1 MRSHEVA
8 FLLNPAFC
16 GRVLYSTIKTYNEKT
31 SRAFPFPLIYLVLPL
46 VLHNETRI
54 HINSRTQLQL
64 WVQRYPQLLIDFP
77 QRARELIP
85 ITNESVEF
93 LLQTG
98 KILLTPN
105 GELEISPTSKTLSK
119 TKFVDDEISECLKK
133 AEHIA
138 KWFAAAGKVETIYIE
153 LGGETIMQIREL
165 VLYGYNGKVRHL
177 PFALG
182 QVNIITGR
190 SKSGKSVVGDIIDYC
205 LGGDSCNIADGVVRD
220 NVAWYGLLL
229 QFEHERVFVA
239 RKNPDKGQQT
249 TGVCY
254 IDIGEKIEVPDNC
267 DFSSNT
273 NVSGIEESLTR
284 RIGISENLNTPP
296 EGQSRLPLAANIR
309 HALYYCFQ
317 GQDEIAAKNFLFHH
331 QSDDFI
337 TQAIKDTIPYFLG
350 AISEEALALENERSI
365 LKRKLTLEKRKLEE
379 NRYLMGGGSER
390 AISLIGE
397 ARQAGLIDASTQID
411 YQNYREMYSVL
422 QTAMNWSP
430 SMIGSNSG
438 MDRLTF
444 LQSKLQEIRDEFD
457 EIGISLDNARKFVG
471 ETAGY
476 SGEAQHQKMR
486 LESIGLFEQLNFNPG
501 KCPLCSGTLEQPLP
515 SVERIKASIV
525 NLDKS
530 IANVTREQPK
540 LRAFISDLEREREK
554 KQEEIK
560 ALEAEIDGLYQQES
574 ERARL
579 RDINARR
586 GKVVGRISLWV
597 ESVENDTESEKQ
609 EQVVKRIEGRIKEID
624 DILDRDSVEER
635 KQSALSRIQEDM
647 TKWAKALQLEHSDN
661 PYRLDLNKVT
671 VVVDKPERPVPL
683 KQLGSGSNWVGVH
696 LIAYFALQRFFVN
709 ANRPV
714 PRFLF
719 LDQPSQVYFPSELDE
734 KQIDWNEVNKMYQF
748 IIDRTNELNGK
759 LQVIV
764 VDHADLKED
773 SFRQFIC
780 ENWWP
785 IDKNLVPIDW
795 YENTSQQ

>member
-1 MRSHEVA
+1 
-8 FLLNPAFC
+8 
-16 GRVLYSTIKTYNEKT
+16 
-31 SRAFPFPLIYLVLPL
+31 
-46 VLHNETRI
+46 
-54 HINSRTQLQL
+54 
-64 WVQRYPQLLIDFP
+64 
-77 QRARELIP
+77 
-85 ITNESVEF
+85 
-93 LLQTG
+93 
-98 KILLTPN
+98 
-105 GELEISPTSKTLSK
+105 
-119 TKFVDDEISECLKK
+119 
-133 AEHIA
+133 
-138 KWFAAAGKVETIYIE
+138 
-153 LGGETIMQIREL
+153 MQIREL

-249 TGVCY
+249 TGFCY
-254 IDIGEKIEVPDNC
+254 IDIGEKIEAPDNC

-350 AISEEALALENERSI
+350 AISEEALTLENERSI

-379 NRYLMGGGSER
+379 NRNLMGGGSER

-411 YQNYREMYSVL
+411 YKNYREMYSVL

-486 LESIGLFEQLNFNPG
+486 LESIGLFEQLTFNPG

-515 SVERIKASIV
+515 SVEMIKASIV

-734 KQIDWNEVNKMYQF
+734 KQIDWNEVNIMYQF
-748 IIDRTNELNGK
+748 IIDRTIELNGK

-785 IDKNLVPIDW
+785 IDKNLVPSDW

>member
-1 MRSHEVA
+1 
-8 FLLNPAFC
+8 
-16 GRVLYSTIKTYNEKT
+16 
-31 SRAFPFPLIYLVLPL
+31 
-46 VLHNETRI
+46 
-54 HINSRTQLQL
+54 
-64 WVQRYPQLLIDFP
+64 
-77 QRARELIP
+77 
-85 ITNESVEF
+85 
-93 LLQTG
+93 
-98 KILLTPN
+98 
-105 GELEISPTSKTLSK
+105 
-119 TKFVDDEISECLKK
+119 
-133 AEHIA
+133 
-138 KWFAAAGKVETIYIE
+138 
-153 LGGETIMQIREL
+153 MQIREL

-254 IDIGEKIEVPDNC
+254 IDIGEKIEAPDNC

-350 AISEEALALENERSI
+350 AISEEALTLENERSI

-486 LESIGLFEQLNFNPG
+486 LESIGLFEQLTFNPE

-515 SVERIKASIV
+515 SVEMIKASIV

-734 KQIDWNEVNKMYQF
+734 KQIDWNEVNIMYQF
-748 IIDRTNELNGK
+748 IIDRTIELNGK

-785 IDKNLVPIDW
+785 IDKNLVPSDW

>member
-1 MRSHEVA
+1 
-8 FLLNPAFC
+8 
-16 GRVLYSTIKTYNEKT
+16 
-31 SRAFPFPLIYLVLPL
+31 
-46 VLHNETRI
+46 
-54 HINSRTQLQL
+54 
-64 WVQRYPQLLIDFP
+64 
-77 QRARELIP
+77 
-85 ITNESVEF
+85 
-93 LLQTG
+93 
-98 KILLTPN
+98 
-105 GELEISPTSKTLSK
+105 
-119 TKFVDDEISECLKK
+119 
-133 AEHIA
+133 
-138 KWFAAAGKVETIYIE
+138 
-153 LGGETIMQIREL
+153 MQIREL

-254 IDIGEKIEVPDNC
+254 IDIGEKIEAPDNC

-515 SVERIKASIV
+515 SVEMIKASIV

-764 VDHADLKED
+764 FDHADLKED

-785 IDKNLVPIDW
+785 IDKNLVPSDW

>member
-1 MRSHEVA
+1 
-8 FLLNPAFC
+8 
-16 GRVLYSTIKTYNEKT
+16 
-31 SRAFPFPLIYLVLPL
+31 
-46 VLHNETRI
+46 
-54 HINSRTQLQL
+54 
-64 WVQRYPQLLIDFP
+64 
-77 QRARELIP
+77 
-85 ITNESVEF
+85 
-93 LLQTG
+93 
-98 KILLTPN
+98 
-105 GELEISPTSKTLSK
+105 
-119 TKFVDDEISECLKK
+119 
-133 AEHIA
+133 
-138 KWFAAAGKVETIYIE
+138 
-153 LGGETIMQIREL
+153 MQIREL

-177 PFALG
+177 PFTLG

-254 IDIGEKIEVPDNC
+254 IDIGEKIEAPDNC

-296 EGQSRLPLAANIR
+296 EGQSRLSLAANIR

-397 ARQAGLIDASTQID
+397 ARQAGLIDTSTQID

-515 SVERIKASIV
+515 SVEMIKASIV

-764 VDHADLKED
+764 VDHADLKEN

-785 IDKNLVPIDW
+785 IDKNLVPSDW

>member
-1 MRSHEVA
+1 
-8 FLLNPAFC
+8 
-16 GRVLYSTIKTYNEKT
+16 
-31 SRAFPFPLIYLVLPL
+31 
-46 VLHNETRI
+46 
-54 HINSRTQLQL
+54 
-64 WVQRYPQLLIDFP
+64 
-77 QRARELIP
+77 
-85 ITNESVEF
+85 
-93 LLQTG
+93 
-98 KILLTPN
+98 
-105 GELEISPTSKTLSK
+105 
-119 TKFVDDEISECLKK
+119 
-133 AEHIA
+133 
-138 KWFAAAGKVETIYIE
+138 
-153 LGGETIMQIREL
+153 MQIREL
-165 VLYGYNGKVRHL
+165 VLYGYNGEVRHL

-254 IDIGEKIEVPDNC
+254 IDIGEKIEAPDNC

-379 NRYLMGGGSER
+379 NRFLMGGGSER

-515 SVERIKASIV
+515 SVEMIKASIV

-530 IANVTREQPK
+530 IASVTREQPK

-560 ALEAEIDGLYQQES
+560 ALEAEIDGLYQLES

-609 EQVVKRIEGRIKEID
+609 EQIVKRTEDRIKEID

-785 IDKNLVPIDW
+785 IDKNLVPSDW

>member
-1 MRSHEVA
+1 
-8 FLLNPAFC
+8 
-16 GRVLYSTIKTYNEKT
+16 
-31 SRAFPFPLIYLVLPL
+31 
-46 VLHNETRI
+46 
-54 HINSRTQLQL
+54 
-64 WVQRYPQLLIDFP
+64 
-77 QRARELIP
+77 
-85 ITNESVEF
+85 
-93 LLQTG
+93 
-98 KILLTPN
+98 
-105 GELEISPTSKTLSK
+105 
-119 TKFVDDEISECLKK
+119 
-133 AEHIA
+133 
-138 KWFAAAGKVETIYIE
+138 
-153 LGGETIMQIREL
+153 MQIREL

-515 SVERIKASIV
+515 SVEMIKASIV
-525 NLDKS
+525 NLHKS
-530 IANVTREQPK
+530 KENVTREQPK

-586 GKVVGRISLWV
+586 GKAVGRISLWV

-709 ANRPV
+709 VNRPV

>member
-1 MRSHEVA
+1 M
-8 FLLNPAFC
+8 
-16 GRVLYSTIKTYNEKT
+16 
-31 SRAFPFPLIYLVLPL
+31 
-46 VLHNETRI
+46 
-54 HINSRTQLQL
+54 
-64 WVQRYPQLLIDFP
+64 
-77 QRARELIP
+77 
-85 ITNESVEF
+85 
-93 LLQTG
+93 
-98 KILLTPN
+98 
-105 GELEISPTSKTLSK
+105 
-119 TKFVDDEISECLKK
+119 
-133 AEHIA
+133 
-138 KWFAAAGKVETIYIE
+138 
-153 LGGETIMQIREL
+153 MQIREL
-165 VLYGYNGKVRHL
+165 VLYGHNGKVRHL

-471 ETAGY
+471 ETTGY

-515 SVERIKASIV
+515 SVEMIKASIV

-696 LIAYFALQRFFVN
+696 LIAYFALQRFFIN

>member
-1 MRSHEVA
+1 
-8 FLLNPAFC
+8 
-16 GRVLYSTIKTYNEKT
+16 
-31 SRAFPFPLIYLVLPL
+31 
-46 VLHNETRI
+46 
-54 HINSRTQLQL
+54 
-64 WVQRYPQLLIDFP
+64 
-77 QRARELIP
+77 
-85 ITNESVEF
+85 
-93 LLQTG
+93 
-98 KILLTPN
+98 
-105 GELEISPTSKTLSK
+105 
-119 TKFVDDEISECLKK
+119 
-133 AEHIA
+133 
-138 KWFAAAGKVETIYIE
+138 
-153 LGGETIMQIREL
+153 MQIREL

-229 QFEHERVFVA
+229 KFEHERVFVV

-254 IDIGEKIEVPDNC
+254 IDIGEKIEAPDNC

-411 YQNYREMYSVL
+411 YQNYQEMYSVL

-476 SGEAQHQKMR
+476 CGEAQHQKMR

-515 SVERIKASIV
+515 SVEMIKASIV

-554 KQEEIK
+554 KHEEIK

-574 ERARL
+574 ERTRL

-609 EQVVKRIEGRIKEID
+609 EQVVKKIEDRIKKID

-785 IDKNLVPIDW
+785 LDKNLVPSDW

>member
-1 MRSHEVA
+1 
-8 FLLNPAFC
+8 
-16 GRVLYSTIKTYNEKT
+16 
-31 SRAFPFPLIYLVLPL
+31 
-46 VLHNETRI
+46 
-54 HINSRTQLQL
+54 
-64 WVQRYPQLLIDFP
+64 
-77 QRARELIP
+77 
-85 ITNESVEF
+85 
-93 LLQTG
+93 
-98 KILLTPN
+98 
-105 GELEISPTSKTLSK
+105 
-119 TKFVDDEISECLKK
+119 
-133 AEHIA
+133 
-138 KWFAAAGKVETIYIE
+138 
-153 LGGETIMQIREL
+153 MQIREL

-254 IDIGEKIEVPDNC
+254 IDIGEKIEAPDNC

-350 AISEEALALENERSI
+350 AISEEALTLENERSI

-486 LESIGLFEQLNFNPG
+486 LESTGLFEQLNFNPG

-515 SVERIKASIV
+515 SVEMIKASIV

-773 SFRQFIC
+773 PFRQFIC

>member
-1 MRSHEVA
+1 
-8 FLLNPAFC
+8 
-16 GRVLYSTIKTYNEKT
+16 
-31 SRAFPFPLIYLVLPL
+31 
-46 VLHNETRI
+46 
-54 HINSRTQLQL
+54 
-64 WVQRYPQLLIDFP
+64 
-77 QRARELIP
+77 
-85 ITNESVEF
+85 
-93 LLQTG
+93 
-98 KILLTPN
+98 
-105 GELEISPTSKTLSK
+105 
-119 TKFVDDEISECLKK
+119 
-133 AEHIA
+133 
-138 KWFAAAGKVETIYIE
+138 
-153 LGGETIMQIREL
+153 MQIREL

-254 IDIGEKIEVPDNC
+254 IDIGEKIEAPDNC

-350 AISEEALALENERSI
+350 AISEEALTLENERSI

-515 SVERIKASIV
+515 SVEMIKASIV

-773 SFRQFIC
+773 PFRQFIC

-785 IDKNLVPIDW
+785 IDKNLVPSDW

>member
-1 MRSHEVA
+1 
-8 FLLNPAFC
+8 
-16 GRVLYSTIKTYNEKT
+16 
-31 SRAFPFPLIYLVLPL
+31 
-46 VLHNETRI
+46 
-54 HINSRTQLQL
+54 
-64 WVQRYPQLLIDFP
+64 
-77 QRARELIP
+77 
-85 ITNESVEF
+85 
-93 LLQTG
+93 
-98 KILLTPN
+98 
-105 GELEISPTSKTLSK
+105 
-119 TKFVDDEISECLKK
+119 
-133 AEHIA
+133 
-138 KWFAAAGKVETIYIE
+138 
-153 LGGETIMQIREL
+153 MQIREL

-254 IDIGEKIEVPDNC
+254 IDIGEKIEAPDNC

-430 SMIGSNSG
+430 SMIGSTSG

-515 SVERIKASIV
+515 SVEMIKASIV

-785 IDKNLVPIDW
+785 IDKNLVPSDW

>member
-1 MRSHEVA
+1 
-8 FLLNPAFC
+8 
-16 GRVLYSTIKTYNEKT
+16 
-31 SRAFPFPLIYLVLPL
+31 
-46 VLHNETRI
+46 
-54 HINSRTQLQL
+54 
-64 WVQRYPQLLIDFP
+64 
-77 QRARELIP
+77 
-85 ITNESVEF
+85 
-93 LLQTG
+93 
-98 KILLTPN
+98 
-105 GELEISPTSKTLSK
+105 
-119 TKFVDDEISECLKK
+119 
-133 AEHIA
+133 
-138 KWFAAAGKVETIYIE
+138 
-153 LGGETIMQIREL
+153 MQIREL
-165 VLYGYNGKVRHL
+165 VLYGYNGEVRHL

-239 RKNPDKGQQT
+239 RKNPDKGRQT

-254 IDIGEKIEVPDNC
+254 IDIGEKIEAPDNC

-379 NRYLMGGGSER
+379 NRFLMGGGSER

-515 SVERIKASIV
+515 SVEMIKASIV

-530 IANVTREQPK
+530 IASVTREQPK

-609 EQVVKRIEGRIKEID
+609 EQIVKRIEDRIKEID

-696 LIAYFALQRFFVN
+696 LIAYFALQRF
-709 ANRPV
+709 
-714 PRFLF
+714 L
-719 LDQPSQVYFPSELDE
+719 LT
-734 KQIDWNEVNKMYQF
+734 QIDQF
-748 IIDRTNELNGK
+748 
-759 LQVIV
+759 Q
-764 VDHADLKED
+764 D
-773 SFRQFIC
+773 SYSLINRRKFIFR
-780 ENWWP
+780 
-785 IDKNLVPIDW
+785 L
-795 YENTSQQ
+795 S

>member
-1 MRSHEVA
+1 
-8 FLLNPAFC
+8 
-16 GRVLYSTIKTYNEKT
+16 
-31 SRAFPFPLIYLVLPL
+31 
-46 VLHNETRI
+46 
-54 HINSRTQLQL
+54 
-64 WVQRYPQLLIDFP
+64 
-77 QRARELIP
+77 
-85 ITNESVEF
+85 
-93 LLQTG
+93 
-98 KILLTPN
+98 
-105 GELEISPTSKTLSK
+105 
-119 TKFVDDEISECLKK
+119 
-133 AEHIA
+133 
-138 KWFAAAGKVETIYIE
+138 
-153 LGGETIMQIREL
+153 MQIREL

-254 IDIGEKIEVPDNC
+254 IDIGEKIEAPDNC

-350 AISEEALALENERSI
+350 AISEEALTLENERSI

-734 KQIDWNEVNKMYQF
+734 KQIDWNEVNIMYQF
-748 IIDRTNELNGK
+748 IIDRTIELNGK

-785 IDKNLVPIDW
+785 IDKNLVPSDW

>member
-1 MRSHEVA
+1 
-8 FLLNPAFC
+8 
-16 GRVLYSTIKTYNEKT
+16 
-31 SRAFPFPLIYLVLPL
+31 
-46 VLHNETRI
+46 
-54 HINSRTQLQL
+54 
-64 WVQRYPQLLIDFP
+64 
-77 QRARELIP
+77 
-85 ITNESVEF
+85 
-93 LLQTG
+93 
-98 KILLTPN
+98 
-105 GELEISPTSKTLSK
+105 
-119 TKFVDDEISECLKK
+119 
-133 AEHIA
+133 
-138 KWFAAAGKVETIYIE
+138 
-153 LGGETIMQIREL
+153 MQIREL

-254 IDIGEKIEVPDNC
+254 IDIGEKIEAPDNC

-379 NRYLMGGGSER
+379 NRNLMGGGSER

-411 YQNYREMYSVL
+411 YKNYREMYSVL

-785 IDKNLVPIDW
+785 IDKNLVPSDW

>member
-1 MRSHEVA
+1 
-8 FLLNPAFC
+8 
-16 GRVLYSTIKTYNEKT
+16 
-31 SRAFPFPLIYLVLPL
+31 
-46 VLHNETRI
+46 
-54 HINSRTQLQL
+54 
-64 WVQRYPQLLIDFP
+64 
-77 QRARELIP
+77 
-85 ITNESVEF
+85 
-93 LLQTG
+93 
-98 KILLTPN
+98 
-105 GELEISPTSKTLSK
+105 
-119 TKFVDDEISECLKK
+119 
-133 AEHIA
+133 
-138 KWFAAAGKVETIYIE
+138 
-153 LGGETIMQIREL
+153 MQIREL

-254 IDIGEKIEVPDNC
+254 IDIGEKIEAPDNC

-515 SVERIKASIV
+515 SVEMIKASIV

-785 IDKNLVPIDW
+785 IDKNLVPSDW

>member
-1 MRSHEVA
+1 
-8 FLLNPAFC
+8 
-16 GRVLYSTIKTYNEKT
+16 
-31 SRAFPFPLIYLVLPL
+31 
-46 VLHNETRI
+46 
-54 HINSRTQLQL
+54 
-64 WVQRYPQLLIDFP
+64 
-77 QRARELIP
+77 
-85 ITNESVEF
+85 
-93 LLQTG
+93 
-98 KILLTPN
+98 
-105 GELEISPTSKTLSK
+105 
-119 TKFVDDEISECLKK
+119 
-133 AEHIA
+133 
-138 KWFAAAGKVETIYIE
+138 
-153 LGGETIMQIREL
+153 MQIREL

-515 SVERIKASIV
+515 SVEMIKASIV
-525 NLDKS
+525 NLHKS
-530 IANVTREQPK
+530 KENVTREQPK

-586 GKVVGRISLWV
+586 GKAVGRISLWV

>member
-1 MRSHEVA
+1 
-8 FLLNPAFC
+8 
-16 GRVLYSTIKTYNEKT
+16 
-31 SRAFPFPLIYLVLPL
+31 
-46 VLHNETRI
+46 
-54 HINSRTQLQL
+54 
-64 WVQRYPQLLIDFP
+64 
-77 QRARELIP
+77 
-85 ITNESVEF
+85 
-93 LLQTG
+93 
-98 KILLTPN
+98 
-105 GELEISPTSKTLSK
+105 
-119 TKFVDDEISECLKK
+119 
-133 AEHIA
+133 
-138 KWFAAAGKVETIYIE
+138 
-153 LGGETIMQIREL
+153 MQIREL

-220 NVAWYGLLL
+220 NVAWYGFLL

-254 IDIGEKIEVPDNC
+254 IDIGEKIEAPDNC

-350 AISEEALALENERSI
+350 AISEEALTLENERSI

-515 SVERIKASIV
+515 SVEMIKASIV

-773 SFRQFIC
+773 PFRQFIC

>member
-1 MRSHEVA
+1 
-8 FLLNPAFC
+8 
-16 GRVLYSTIKTYNEKT
+16 
-31 SRAFPFPLIYLVLPL
+31 
-46 VLHNETRI
+46 
-54 HINSRTQLQL
+54 
-64 WVQRYPQLLIDFP
+64 
-77 QRARELIP
+77 
-85 ITNESVEF
+85 
-93 LLQTG
+93 
-98 KILLTPN
+98 
-105 GELEISPTSKTLSK
+105 
-119 TKFVDDEISECLKK
+119 
-133 AEHIA
+133 
-138 KWFAAAGKVETIYIE
+138 
-153 LGGETIMQIREL
+153 MQIREL

-254 IDIGEKIEVPDNC
+254 IDIGEKIEAPDNC

-350 AISEEALALENERSI
+350 AISEEALTLENERSI

-379 NRYLMGGGSER
+379 NRNLMGGGSER

-411 YQNYREMYSVL
+411 YKNYREMYSVL

-486 LESIGLFEQLNFNPG
+486 LESIGLFEQLTFNPG

-515 SVERIKASIV
+515 SVEMIKASIV

-785 IDKNLVPIDW
+785 IDKNLVPSDW

>member
-1 MRSHEVA
+1 MV
-8 FLLNPAFC
+8 C
-16 GRVLYSTIKTYNEKT
+16 D
-31 SRAFPFPLIYLVLPL
+31 SRKSRDNIY
-46 VLHNETRI
+46 
-54 HINSRTQLQL
+54 
-64 WVQRYPQLLIDFP
+64 
-77 QRARELIP
+77 RA
-85 ITNESVEF
+85 
-93 LLQTG
+93 
-98 KILLTPN
+98 
-105 GELEISPTSKTLSK
+105 
-119 TKFVDDEISECLKK
+119 
-133 AEHIA
+133 
-138 KWFAAAGKVETIYIE
+138 
-153 LGGETIMQIREL
+153 GGETMMQIREL

-229 QFEHERVFVA
+229 QFERERVFIA

-249 TGVCY
+249 TGACY
-254 IDIGEKIEVPDNC
+254 IEVGEKIEVPEKC
-267 DFSSNT
+267 DFLSNT
-273 NVSGIEESLTR
+273 NVSGLEESLTR

-317 GQDEIAAKNFLFHH
+317 GQDEIAAKNFLFHR

-350 AISEEALALENERSI
+350 AISEDALALENEKSI
-365 LKRKLTLEKRKLEE
+365 LKRKLILEKRKLEE

-390 AISLIGE
+390 AIALIGE

-411 YQNYREMYSVL
+411 YQNYQEMYSIL
-422 QTAMNWSP
+422 QAAMNWSP
-430 SMIGSNSG
+430 SMIGVNSV

-471 ETAGY
+471 ETSEY
-476 SGEAQHQKMR
+476 YGEAQHQKIR
-486 LESIGLFEQLNFNPG
+486 LESIGLFEQLDFHPG

-515 SVERIKASIV
+515 SVEMIKTSII

-540 LRAFISDLEREREK
+540 LRAFISDLEQEREGK
-554 KQEEIK
+554 REEIK
-560 ALEAEIDGLYQQES
+560 ALEAEIDGLYQQED
-574 ERARL
+574 EKTRL

-586 GKVVGRISLWV
+586 GKVVGRISLWI
-597 ESVENDTESEKQ
+597 ESVENDTESEKH
-609 EQVVKRIEGRIKEID
+609 EQIVKGIEARIKEID
-624 DILDRDSVEER
+624 DVLGRDSVEER
-635 KQSALSRIQEDM
+635 RQSALSRIQVDM
-647 TKWAKALQLEHSDN
+647 TKWAKTLQLEHCDS

-696 LIAYFALQRFFVN
+696 LISYFALQQFFIN

-748 IIDRTNELNGK
+748 IIDRTSELNGK
-759 LQVIV
+759 LQVII
-764 VDHADLKED
+764 VDHADLKEK
-773 SFRQFIC
+773 SFRKFIC

-785 IDKNLVPIDW
+785 IDKNLIPNDW
-795 YENTSQQ
+795 YEV

>member
-1 MRSHEVA
+1 
-8 FLLNPAFC
+8 
-16 GRVLYSTIKTYNEKT
+16 
-31 SRAFPFPLIYLVLPL
+31 
-46 VLHNETRI
+46 
-54 HINSRTQLQL
+54 
-64 WVQRYPQLLIDFP
+64 
-77 QRARELIP
+77 
-85 ITNESVEF
+85 
-93 LLQTG
+93 
-98 KILLTPN
+98 
-105 GELEISPTSKTLSK
+105 
-119 TKFVDDEISECLKK
+119 
-133 AEHIA
+133 
-138 KWFAAAGKVETIYIE
+138 
-153 LGGETIMQIREL
+153 MQIREL

-190 SKSGKSVVGDIIDYC
+190 AKSGKSAIGDIIDYC

-254 IDIGEKIEVPDNC
+254 IDIGEKIEAPDNC

-350 AISEEALALENERSI
+350 AISEEALTLENERSI

-515 SVERIKASIV
+515 SVEMIKASIV

-773 SFRQFIC
+773 PFRQFIC

>member
-1 MRSHEVA
+1 
-8 FLLNPAFC
+8 
-16 GRVLYSTIKTYNEKT
+16 
-31 SRAFPFPLIYLVLPL
+31 
-46 VLHNETRI
+46 
-54 HINSRTQLQL
+54 
-64 WVQRYPQLLIDFP
+64 
-77 QRARELIP
+77 
-85 ITNESVEF
+85 
-93 LLQTG
+93 
-98 KILLTPN
+98 
-105 GELEISPTSKTLSK
+105 
-119 TKFVDDEISECLKK
+119 
-133 AEHIA
+133 
-138 KWFAAAGKVETIYIE
+138 
-153 LGGETIMQIREL
+153 MQIREL
-165 VLYGYNGKVRHL
+165 VLYGYNGEVRHL

-254 IDIGEKIEVPDNC
+254 IDIGEKIEAPDNC

-284 RIGISENLNTPP
+284 RIGISENLNTSP

-317 GQDEIAAKNFLFHH
+317 CQDEIAAKNFLFHH

-379 NRYLMGGGSER
+379 NRFLMGGGSER

-515 SVERIKASIV
+515 SVEMIKASIV

-530 IANVTREQPK
+530 IASVTREQPK

-609 EQVVKRIEGRIKEID
+609 EQIVKRIEERIKEID

-635 KQSALSRIQEDM
+635 KQTALSRIQEDM

-785 IDKNLVPIDW
+785 IDKNLVPSDW

>member
-1 MRSHEVA
+1 
-8 FLLNPAFC
+8 
-16 GRVLYSTIKTYNEKT
+16 
-31 SRAFPFPLIYLVLPL
+31 
-46 VLHNETRI
+46 
-54 HINSRTQLQL
+54 
-64 WVQRYPQLLIDFP
+64 
-77 QRARELIP
+77 
-85 ITNESVEF
+85 
-93 LLQTG
+93 
-98 KILLTPN
+98 
-105 GELEISPTSKTLSK
+105 
-119 TKFVDDEISECLKK
+119 
-133 AEHIA
+133 
-138 KWFAAAGKVETIYIE
+138 
-153 LGGETIMQIREL
+153 MQIREL

-254 IDIGEKIEVPDNC
+254 IDIGEKIEAPDNC

-486 LESIGLFEQLNFNPG
+486 LESIGLFEQLTFNPG

-515 SVERIKASIV
+515 SVEMIKASIV

-624 DILDRDSVEER
+624 DILNRDSVEER

-748 IIDRTNELNGK
+748 IIDRTIELNGK

-785 IDKNLVPIDW
+785 IDKNLVPSDW